1 MLRDRALVPLS
12 EQHQHGLALCVLT
25 ERSLQDSPSPETV
38 SRLAGR
44 AVDRYDAELAN
55 HFAVEEEE
63 VFPAI
68 AQELGEYPIVHELVA
83 EHRQIEKI
91 VERLRT
97 APDAALLGEFAALLR
112 AHIRREENDLLEDI
126 QQRLSR
132 KALDSLGARIDA
144 KAVRIP
150 I

>member
-1 MLRDRALVPLS
+1 M
-12 EQHQHGLALCVLT
+12 
-25 ERSLQDSPSPETV
+25 
-38 SRLAGR
+38 
-44 AVDRYDAELAN
+44 DRYDAELTN
-55 HFAVEEEE
+55 HFAIEEEE

-68 AQELGEYPIVHELVA
+68 AQELGEYPIVRELIA

-91 VERLRT
+91 VERVRT
-97 APDAALLGEFAALLR
+97 APDAALLGEYAALLR
-112 AHIRREENDLLEDI
+112 AHIRREENDLLEDV

-132 KALDSLGARIDA
+132 KALDSLGARIDV